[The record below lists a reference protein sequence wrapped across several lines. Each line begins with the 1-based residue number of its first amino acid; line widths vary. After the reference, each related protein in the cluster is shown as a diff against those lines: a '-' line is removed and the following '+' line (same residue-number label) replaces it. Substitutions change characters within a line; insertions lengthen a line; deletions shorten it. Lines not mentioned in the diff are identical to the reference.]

1 MRKSIKN
8 YIPKYNASGF
18 LNFCPSHVHLIM
30 QVNFSLFHHHQQCA
44 ITSHILKMCLY
55 VPYYGGAMNEETSK
69 ASDKQ
74 TAPLR
79 GLRSHAYTIFTSNYE
94 LHNKAL
100 MRMWRVCH
108 KYINNLLPAEIKSRE
123 MKWNPVMLKRTPT
136 ATARDRETQ
145 TGGLH
150 EKFMCCLWRAGARMQ
165 YMSENAE

>member
-1 MRKSIKN
+1 MKDEQLSTQHGMRKSIKN
-8 YIPKYNASGF
+8 CIPKYNASGF

-44 ITSHILKMCLY
+44 ITSHISKMCLY

-100 MRMWRVCH
+100 MRMRGVTPS
-108 KYINNLLPAEIKSRE
+108 YRREEEICSRCSGSY
-123 MKWNPVMLKRTPT
+123 T
-136 ATARDRETQ
+136 ASNTQ
-145 TGGLH
+145 VP
-150 EKFMCCLWRAGARMQ
+150 ER
-165 YMSENAE
+165 